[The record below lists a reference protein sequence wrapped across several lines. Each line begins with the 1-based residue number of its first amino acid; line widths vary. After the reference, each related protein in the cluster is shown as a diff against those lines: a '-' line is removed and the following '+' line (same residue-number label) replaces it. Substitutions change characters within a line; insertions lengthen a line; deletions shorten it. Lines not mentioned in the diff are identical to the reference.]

1 LALGYLTGKFSS
13 KLLRVNINI
22 SLVLLLSLLPDIDII
37 IPGLEHRGPAHS
49 VFIYTIISLPVFM
62 IYKRR
67 AVPYFAALVQHSLL
81 GDLLTGGNQGV
92 QILWPLTSNW
102 YGAGVCITSLTNII
116 IEWTVFL
123 ISLTM
128 MLKTKDLWTLFQH
141 HPSNLLLTIP
151 ILTIVLPAFLS
162 FPLAIPVEL
171 IIPHLVYL
179 TFFALS
185 ILTDLKTI
193 FQRKV
198 QGSI

>member
-1 LALGYLTGKFSS
+1 MALGYLTGKFSS

-22 SLVLLLSLLPDIDII
+22 SLVLLLSLLPDIDIL

-49 VFIYTIISLPVFM
+49 VFIYTIISLPAFM